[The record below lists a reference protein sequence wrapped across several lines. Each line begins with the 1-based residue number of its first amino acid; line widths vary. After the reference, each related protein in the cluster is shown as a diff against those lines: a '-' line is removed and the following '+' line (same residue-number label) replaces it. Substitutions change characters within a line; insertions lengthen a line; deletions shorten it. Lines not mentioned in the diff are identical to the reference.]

1 MAIDRVSINFKVD
14 RQLKKLLEDLVVL
27 KTIRENKSSSQHAVL
42 EEALLNLLL
51 KYKEENLV
59 GMAVSDDSIQ

>member
-1 MAIDRVSINFKVD
+1 MTDRVSINFKVD

-51 KYKEENLV
+51 KYKEENLSSV
-59 GMAVSDDSIQ
+59 EVTNDGVQ